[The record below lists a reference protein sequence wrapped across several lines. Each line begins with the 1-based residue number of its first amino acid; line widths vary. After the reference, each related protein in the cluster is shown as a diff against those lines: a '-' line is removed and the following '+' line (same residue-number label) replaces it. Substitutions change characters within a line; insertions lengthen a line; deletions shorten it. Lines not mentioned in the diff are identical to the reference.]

1 VRWALRAGKML
12 DDDDGRSDRSSVALR
27 GLVQELRAS
36 NDEKQR
42 RVSTMQ
48 AELQEMRTRAE
59 VKVSSPPY
67 GQVPA
72 VTVSPERE
80 RWESPTRSPHGA
92 SPPRSQAAPT
102 TRPPPSSEKW
112 GSASPS
118 ADRPSSKGWDD
129 ALWSLLESEEEAW
142 ESGSVPP
149 IVELEIEDHVQ
160 QTCEQR
166 VLQLLELYRE
176 VVRRLD
182 TAQTDSRIQV
192 ISAVAAK
199 SQEQCAEGLLREL
212 QVAWSEWR
220 DREVVAERD
229 HAQVNAEIEDL
240 QRRIGNLAQEERQVM
255 EQIGRIKSV
264 RLVSQHEMTVLQ
276 VELNQVRSGMR
287 QHEAE
292 FLSRRSEDEAK
303 IQTGQEQLET
313 LTRELGLL
321 RQRNLSEETGVR
333 EKQTKLLEISR
344 QKTKE
349 LENYKRTV
357 LPMIQEYNARRA
369 NEAYSVSARC
379 AQLKEMSDRH
389 RQELL
394 DLARPLA

>member
-1 VRWALRAGKML
+1 
-12 DDDDGRSDRSSVALR
+12 
-27 GLVQELRAS
+27 
-36 NDEKQR
+36 
-42 RVSTMQ
+42 
-48 AELQEMRTRAE
+48 
-59 VKVSSPPY
+59 
-67 GQVPA
+67 
-72 VTVSPERE
+72 
-80 RWESPTRSPHGA
+80 
-92 SPPRSQAAPT
+92 
-102 TRPPPSSEKW
+102 
-112 GSASPS
+112 
-118 ADRPSSKGWDD
+118 
-129 ALWSLLESEEEAW
+129 
-142 ESGSVPP
+142 VPP